1 MYERFTDRARKVMQ
15 LANQEAQRFNH
26 EYIGTEHILLGLVKE
41 GSGVAANVLKNLDV
55 DLRKIRLE
63 VEKIVQSG
71 PDMVT
76 MGKLPQT
83 PRAKKVI
90 EYSMEE
96 ARNLNHNYVGTEH
109 ILLGLLREQEGV
121 AAQVLM
127 NLGLKLED
135 VREEVLNLL
144 GHGMETSEGGER
156 APSSGGGGGG
166 GGKGGKSKTP
176 ALDSFGRDLTELA
189 RQGKLDPV
197 IGRTNE
203 IERVIQILSRRQ
215 KNNPVLLGE
224 AGVGKTA
231 IVEGFAQM
239 VVENNVPE
247 LLRDKRIVVLDLA
260 MMVAGTKYRGQFEER
275 IKAVMNE
282 VRRAKNTILFID
294 ELHTLV
300 GAGGAEGAIDASN
313 VLKPALSRG
322 ELQCIGATTLDEYRK
337 YIEKDGALE
346 RRFQTVLVE
355 PPSPDEAVEILRGLR
370 DRYEAHHRVRITDEG
385 LKAAVELSS
394 RYITGRCLPD
404 KAIDVID
411 EAGARIR
418 LKSMV
423 RPPDLKDLEEEIERL
438 NQAKEEAVAS
448 QDFEKAASLRDKAD
462 KKKKEK
468 DNLSRDWREKA
479 QESDGLVD
487 EEVIAEVVSKMTG
500 IPLQRLD
507 SVTHVYMQPEEKR
520 LQLKEDS
527 QDVVVPPEV
536 IEKLKPLLMPAIV
549 QERANTLVKDKD
561 VARSQEE
568 IREQSEN
575 KPATGLRAHEL
586 QDKLKELLTRKEY
599 ELYEPKIRRVTM
611 KDGASARLL
620 RMEDDLKKRVISQ
633 TEAIKSIARAV
644 RRSRSGLKNPKRPTG
659 VFVFAGPTGVG
670 KTLLAKSLA
679 AFMFGGQD
687 ALIQIDMSE
696 YMEKHNVSRL
706 IGAPPGYVGYEEGGQ
721 LTEKIRR
728 RPYAVVLLDEIE
740 KAHPDVFNMLL
751 QIMEEGHLTDSF
763 GRKVDFKN
771 TVIIM
776 TTNVGA
782 SAIHSGDQFGFGK
795 KDEDSSYEK
804 MKERLKHEIEREFK
818 PEFLGRID
826 DIIVFRQLTRDDL
839 KMIIDI
845 ELAKVRERLEEKGLK
860 LVLTDAAKEFIID
873 KGSDLDFGA
882 RPLRR
887 AIESYVEDPLSEELL
902 RGGFEGKNLITLTVV
917 ETGDQKHLSFDA
929 TAETEPTDQALVGAG
944 AGAETPAGEKS

>member
-1 MYERFTDRARKVMQ
+1 
-15 LANQEAQRFNH
+15 
-26 EYIGTEHILLGLVKE
+26 
-41 GSGVAANVLKNLDV
+41 
-55 DLRKIRLE
+55 
-63 VEKIVQSG
+63 
-71 PDMVT
+71 
-76 MGKLPQT
+76 
-83 PRAKKVI
+83 
-90 EYSMEE
+90 
-96 ARNLNHNYVGTEH
+96 
-109 ILLGLLREQEGV
+109 
-121 AAQVLM
+121 
-127 NLGLKLED
+127 
-135 VREEVLNLL
+135 
-144 GHGMETSEGGER
+144 
-156 APSSGGGGGG
+156 
-166 GGKGGKSKTP
+166 
-176 ALDSFGRDLTELA
+176 
-189 RQGKLDPV
+189 
-197 IGRTNE
+197 
-203 IERVIQILSRRQ
+203 
-215 KNNPVLLGE
+215 
-224 AGVGKTA
+224 
-231 IVEGFAQM
+231 M

-260 MMVAGTKYRGQFEER
+260 MMVAGTKYRGKFEER

-355 PPSPDEAVEILRGLR
+355 PPSQDEAVEILRGLR
-370 DRYEAHHRVRITDEG
+370 DRYEAHHRVRITDEA
-385 LKAAVELSS
+385 LRSAVELSS

-423 RPPDLKDLEEEIERL
+423 RPPDLKDIEEEIERL
-438 NQAKEEAVAS
+438 NQSKEEAVAN

-468 DNLSRDWREKA
+468 ENLARDWREKA

-500 IPLQRLD
+500 IPLTRLSKAD
-507 SVTHVYMQPEEKR
+507 
-520 LQLKEDS
+520 
-527 QDVVVPPEV
+527 
-536 IEKLKPLLMPAIV
+536 A
-549 QERANTLVKDKD
+549 
-561 VARSQEE
+561 
-568 IREQSEN
+568 
-575 KPATGLRAHEL
+575 
-586 QDKLKELLTRKEY
+586 
-599 ELYEPKIRRVTM
+599 
-611 KDGASARLL
+611 ARLL
-620 RMEDDLKKRVISQ
+620 EMEGDLQKRVISQ
-633 TEAIKSIARAV
+633 TEAIKSIAKAV

-659 VFVFAGPTGVG
+659 VFIFAGPTGVG

-679 AFMFGGQD
+679 AFMFGDSD

-782 SAIHSGDQFGFGK
+782 SAIHSGDVFGFGK

-818 PEFLGRID
+818 PEFLGRVD
-826 DIIVFRQLTRDDL
+826 DIIVFRHLTRENL
-839 KMIIDI
+839 KQIIDI
-845 ELAKVRERLEEKGLK
+845 ELAKVRERLFERGLK
-860 LVLTDAAKEFIID
+860 LVLTDAAKEFLID

-887 AIESYVEDPLSEELL
+887 AIEGYIEDPLAEELL
-902 RGGFEGKNLITLTVV
+902 KASFEGKNQITVNVT

-929 TAETEPTDQALVGAG
+929 TTEPEQEQLATVGAE
-944 AGAETPAGEKS
+944 AGGDAPASGEKSQASA

>member
-26 EYIGTEHILLGLVKE
+26 EYIGTEHVLLGLVKE

-55 DLRKIRLE
+55 DLRRIRAE

-90 EYSMEE
+90 EYAMEE

-109 ILLGLLREQEGV
+109 LLLGLLRESEGV

-144 GHGMETSEGGER
+144 GHGGEGSEGGSGER
-156 APSSGGGGGG
+156 AAATTGGSS
-166 GGKGGKSKTP
+166 KGSSKSKTP

-189 RQGKLDPV
+189 RQSKLDPV
-197 IGRTNE
+197 IGRSNE
-203 IERVIQILSRRQ
+203 IERVIQVLSRRR

-239 VVENNVPE
+239 VVEGNVPE

-346 RRFQTVLVE
+346 RRFQTVIVE
-355 PPSPDEAVEILRGLR
+355 PPSADQTVQILQGLR
-370 DRYEAHHRVRITDEG
+370 KAYEEHHKVQITDDA
-385 LKAAVELSS
+385 LRSAVDLST
-394 RYITGRCLPD
+394 RYITARCLPD

-411 EAGARIR
+411 EAGARMR

-423 RPPDLKDLEEEIERL
+423 RPPDLKEIEEEAERL
-438 NQAKEEAVAS
+438 NAQKEEAVAN
-448 QDFEKAASLRDKAD
+448 QDFEKAAALRDQAD
-462 KKKKEK
+462 KLKKKKESITK
-468 DNLSRDWREKA
+468 EWRDKSKEN
-479 QESDGLVD
+479 EGVVD
-487 EEVIAEVVSKMTG
+487 AEVIAEVVSKMTG
-500 IPLQRLD
+500 IPLTRL
-507 SVTHVYMQPEEKR
+507 SS
-520 LQLKEDS
+520 EDT
-527 QDVVVPPEV
+527 V
-536 IEKLKPLLMPAIV
+536 KLLEM
-549 QERANTLVKDKD
+549 
-561 VARSQEE
+561 
-568 IREQSEN
+568 EN
-575 KPATGLRAHEL
+575 EL
-586 QDKLKELLTRKEY
+586 HR
-599 ELYEPKIRRVTM
+599 
-611 KDGASARLL
+611 
-620 RMEDDLKKRVISQ
+620 RVISQ
-633 TEAIKSIARAV
+633 DEAIKQVCKAV
-644 RRSRSGLKNPKRPTG
+644 RRSRSGLKDPKRPTG
-659 VFVFAGPTGVG
+659 CFLFAGPTGVG
-670 KTLLAKSLA
+670 KTLLAKTLA
-679 AFMFGGQD
+679 EFMFGD
-687 ALIQIDMSE
+687 EEALIQIDMSE
-696 YMEKHNVSRL
+696 YMDKHNVSKL

-721 LTEKIRR
+721 LTERIRR

-740 KAHPDVFNMLL
+740 KAHPDVFNMML

-771 TVIIM
+771 TILIM
-776 TTNVGA
+776 TTNAGA
-782 SAIHSGDQFGFGK
+782 QAIAHGAGFGFGK
-795 KDEDSSYEK
+795 KSEEASYGN
-804 MKERLKHEIEREFK
+804 MKKEVMNVLTQEFK
-818 PEFLGRID
+818 PEFIGRLD
-826 DIIVFRQLTRDDL
+826 EVVVFKKLNNNDL
-839 KMIIDI
+839 KHIVDI
-845 ELAKVRERLEEKGLK
+845 ELTKVRERLGERGLTIE
-860 LVLTDAAKEFIID
+860 LTDEAKEFVIKQGGD
-873 KGSDLDFGA
+873 TDYGA

-887 AIESYVEDPLSEELL
+887 AVSVCIEDPLAEELL
-902 RGGFEGKNLITLTVV
+902 KGVFEGKNHIVV
-917 ETGDQKHLSFDA
+917 RVKKVGDQDQLDFEGTAKEETG
-929 TAETEPTDQALVGAG
+929 ELVA
-944 AGAETPAGEKS
+944 AVAASE

>member
-26 EYIGTEHILLGLVKE
+26 EYIGTEHILLGLIKE

-63 VEKIVQSG
+63 VEKLVQSG

-127 NLGLKLED
+127 NLGLKLEE

-144 GHGMETSEGGER
+144 GHGVEGPEGSER
-156 APSSGGGGGG
+156 AGGLGGPGESPRS
-166 GGKGGKSKTP
+166 GKSKTP

-189 RQGKLDPV
+189 RQNKLDPV
-197 IGRTNE
+197 IGREKE
-203 IERVIQILSRRQ
+203 IERTMQILSRRT

-231 IVEGFAQM
+231 IVEGFAQR
-239 VVENNVPE
+239 VVSGNVPE
-247 LLRDKRIVVLDLA
+247 LLMERRIVVLDLA

-322 ELQCIGATTLDEYRK
+322 EIQCIGATTLDEYRK
-337 YIEKDGALE
+337 YIEKDSALD
-346 RRFQTVLVE
+346 RRFQVVMVE
-355 PPSPDEAVEILRGLR
+355 PSNKQETVEILKGLR
-370 DRYEAHHRVRITDEG
+370 DRYEKHHHVQITDDAVES
-385 LKAAVELSS
+385 AVELSN

-411 EAGARIR
+411 EAGARVH
-418 LKSMV
+418 LKSMT
-423 RPPDLKDLEEEIERL
+423 RPPDLKEIDGEVERL
-438 NQAKEEAVAS
+438 NKEKEEAVAN
-448 QDFEKAASLRDKAD
+448 QDFEKAASLRDQAD
-462 KKKKEK
+462 KLKKKKTTITRE
-468 DNLSRDWREKA
+468 WREKS
-479 QESDGLVD
+479 EKTGGVVD
-487 EEVIAEVVSKMTG
+487 EEVIAEVISKMTG
-500 IPLQRLD
+500 IPLTRM
-507 SVTHVYMQPEEKR
+507 TT
-520 LQLKEDS
+520 EDS
-527 QDVVVPPEV
+527 
-536 IEKLKPLLMPAIV
+536 LRLM
-549 QERANTLVKDKD
+549 Q
-561 VARSQEE
+561 
-568 IREQSEN
+568 
-575 KPATGLRAHEL
+575 
-586 QDKLKELLTRKEY
+586 
-599 ELYEPKIRRVTM
+599 
-611 KDGASARLL
+611 
-620 RMEDDLKKRVISQ
+620 MEDELHQRVVSQ
-633 TEAIKSIARAV
+633 HEAIHSISKAV
-644 RRSRSGLKNPKRPTG
+644 RRSRSGLKDPKRPTG
-659 VFVFAGPTGVG
+659 CFVFAGPTGVG
-670 KTLLAKSLA
+670 KTLLAKALA
-679 AFMFGGQD
+679 EFMFGDDD

-740 KAHPDVFNMLL
+740 KAHPDVFNMIL
-751 QIMEEGHLTDSF
+751 QVMEEGRLTDSF
-763 GRKVDFKN
+763 GRSVDFRN
-771 TVIIM
+771 TILIM
-776 TTNVGA
+776 TTNAGA
-782 SAIHSGDQFGFGK
+782 EAIKNESSFGFQK
-795 KDEDSSYEK
+795 PDADASYDS
-804 MKERLKHEIEREFK
+804 MKERVNEQIEKVFR
-818 PEFLGRID
+818 PEFLGRVD
-826 DIIVFRQLTRDDL
+826 DVIVFRHLTENNLSAVVD
-839 KMIIDI
+839 M
-845 ELAKVRERLEEKGLK
+845 ELAKVRERLSERGLK
-860 LVLTDAAKEFIID
+860 LILSEEAKKFLIK
-873 KGSDLDFGA
+873 KGSNLDFGA

-887 AIESYVEDPLSEELL
+887 AIENFVEDPLSEELL
-902 RGGFEGKNLITLTVV
+902 KGEFQGKDTITVDSKKVGDKKQLVFKGSMSKPRE
-917 ETGDQKHLSFDA
+917 ET
-929 TAETEPTDQALVGAG
+929 PPPVGAAADG
-944 AGAETPAGEKS
+944 GSSDDASPASGS